1 MNDVKVCVLCLNNLP
16 SNGLQGLTT
25 TMKTPVRKV
34 CFWNQIPVLSTVEIA
49 YSGIARDF
57 ADSVSKRY
65 ETFGSLG
72 S

>member
-1 MNDVKVCVLCLNNLP
+1 
-16 SNGLQGLTT
+16 
-25 TMKTPVRKV
+25 MKTPVRKV